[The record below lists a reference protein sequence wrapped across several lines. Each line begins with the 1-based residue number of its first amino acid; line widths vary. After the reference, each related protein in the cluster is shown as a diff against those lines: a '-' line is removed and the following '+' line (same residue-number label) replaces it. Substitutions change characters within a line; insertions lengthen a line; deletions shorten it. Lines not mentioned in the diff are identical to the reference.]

1 MDGVIENS
9 GLFKVMLVD
18 DDLLMLEDL
27 KKLIDWEKL
36 GFQICGT
43 AENGKQTLELCRRL
57 APDVVITDIRM
68 PQMDGLELIRNL
80 KTDFPDIQVLL
91 LTAYSDFDY
100 AKQAISLGV
109 SAYLLKHEISAESM
123 EKQLNGIKSMIQK
136 KTDVESMVRRRYLE
150 EFLCSPEDEQKK
162 LGLKNEL
169 AAMSAV
175 SCGVFLIAEP
185 QRMSQFVSW
194 KEKQTVSSHS
204 HMREQISCQTVR
216 DELYERFRGRL
227 IAIPCEG
234 SNVLAVAALEGAAP
248 GQNGQFEL
256 SKSIAELFW
265 QKCIIDGGHPT
276 VVHKG
281 GICSNLSWIYKA
293 YCELV
298 KNYRKTVLKAG
309 RQIISVQE
317 LKHDQEAHISLPEL
331 NTLFLPTEKTQ
342 DEMKQY
348 FSELCDMVKRSGRTE
363 DLEKLLLYLQKLLDV
378 YCEHEICTEA
388 EVSTLQEEIGNCCSI
403 KELAACMENFW
414 QKVYSSPEAGCSMRV
429 RKVIAFIQQNYMN
442 EIRVSDAAE
451 TVGLN
456 AEYLNKLFK
465 KEVGEGFS
473 HYLTAYRMK
482 IAKQMLIEGE
492 YRIGEIAEMVGYKS
506 SQYFSVMFRQF
517 VGEPPSA
524 FIRRQ

>member
-1 MDGVIENS
+1 M
-9 GLFKVMLVD
+9 
-18 DDLLMLEDL
+18 
-27 KKLIDWEKL
+27 
-36 GFQICGT
+36 
-43 AENGKQTLELCRRL
+43 
-57 APDVVITDIRM
+57 
-68 PQMDGLELIRNL
+68 
-80 KTDFPDIQVLL
+80 
-91 LTAYSDFDY
+91 
-100 AKQAISLGV
+100 
-109 SAYLLKHEISAESM
+109 
-123 EKQLNGIKSMIQK
+123 
-136 KTDVESMVRRRYLE
+136 
-150 EFLCSPEDEQKK
+150 
-162 LGLKNEL
+162 
-169 AAMSAV
+169 
-175 SCGVFLIAEP
+175 
-185 QRMSQFVSW
+185 
-194 KEKQTVSSHS
+194 
-204 HMREQISCQTVR
+204 
-216 DELYERFRGRL
+216 
-227 IAIPCEG
+227 
-234 SNVLAVAALEGAAP
+234 
-248 GQNGQFEL
+248 
-256 SKSIAELFW
+256 
-265 QKCIIDGGHPT
+265 
-276 VVHKG
+276 HKG

-298 KNYRKTVLKAG
+298 KNYRKTVLRAG

>member
-9 GLFKVMLVD
+9 GLFKVILVD

-27 KKLIDWEKL
+27 KRLVDWEKL
-36 GFQICGT
+36 GFQVCGT
-43 AENGKQTLELCRRL
+43 AENGKQTLKLCRRL
-57 APDVVITDIRM
+57 APDVIITDIRM

-109 SAYLLKHEISAESM
+109 FAYLLKHEISAETM
-123 EKQLNGIKSMIQK
+123 EKQLLGIKSMIQK

-150 EFLCSPEDEQKK
+150 EFLCSPENEKK
-162 LGLKNEL
+162 KQRLKQEL
-169 AAMSAV
+169 ASMPAV
-175 SCGVFLIAEP
+175 SWGVFLIAEP
-185 QRMSQFVSW
+185 QRMSEFVPW
-194 KEKQTVSSHS
+194 KEKQTPSSHS
-204 HMREQISCQTVR
+204 HIREQISCQAVQ

-234 SNVLAVAALEGAAP
+234 TNVLAVAALEGAAG

-265 QKCIIDGGHPT
+265 QNCTIDGGRPT

-281 GICSNLSWIYKA
+281 EICSGISWIYEA
-293 YCELV
+293 YREVV
-298 KNYRKTVLKAG
+298 KNYRKTVLRAG

-317 LKHDQEAHISLPEL
+317 LEHAQEAHIRLPEM
-331 NTLFLPTEKTQ
+331 NAIFLPTEKTQ
-342 DEMKQY
+342 DEMKQH
-348 FSELCDMVKRSGRTE
+348 FFGLCDMVKRSGRTG
-363 DLEKLLLYLQKLLDV
+363 DLKKMLLYLQKLLDI
-378 YCEHEICTEA
+378 YYKHEICTEA
-388 EVSTLQEEIGNCCSI
+388 EVAALQEEIGICCSV
-403 KELAACMENFW
+403 KELAACMEHFL

-429 RKVIAFIQQNYMN
+429 RKVISFIQQNYMH
-442 EIRVSDAAE
+442 EIRVSDVAE

-482 IAKQMLIEGE
+482 IAKQMLMEGE
-492 YRIGEIAEMVGYKS
+492 YRIGEVAELVGYKS